1 MSGYV
6 CFLSVGSEFEPTDI
20 HCKITINSLNKKIVL
35 LLHFYFYLLCFDNQ
49 RFNCAKNFQLVFV
62 GHYYYF

>member
-6 CFLSVGSEFEPTDI
+6 CFYRSGSEFGPTDI

-35 LLHFYFYLLCFDNQ
+35 LLHFYFYLLRFDNQ
-49 RFNCAKNFQLVFV
+49 RFNCAKIFQLVFV
-62 GHYYYF
+62 GHFYYF